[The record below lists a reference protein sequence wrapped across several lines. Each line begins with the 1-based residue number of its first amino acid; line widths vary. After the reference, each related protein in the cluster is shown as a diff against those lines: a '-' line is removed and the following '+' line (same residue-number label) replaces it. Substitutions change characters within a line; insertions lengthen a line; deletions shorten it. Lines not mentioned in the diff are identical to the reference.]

1 MELLG
6 EVIIL
11 KEQYKL
17 TFLGHPYKKC
27 LFLYTVERLRKTENV
42 HECPKKTNTLR
53 ILILSNLTSI
63 FILHYTKR
71 HSNLNS
77 IIHQRSSIKYKK
89 QRLYWR

>member
-11 KEQYKL
+11 REQYKL

-42 HECPKKTNTLR
+42 YESPVVEIVEMGTGSAVLMT
-53 ILILSNLTSI
+53 SLTGENI
-63 FILHYTKR
+63 
-71 HSNLNS
+71 NE
-77 IIHQRSSIKYKK
+77 
-89 QRLYWR
+89 WEDM

>member
-17 TFLGHPYKKC
+17 TFLDHPYKKC

-42 HECPKKTNTLR
+42 HECVQRK
-53 ILILSNLTSI
+53 LTHLE
-63 FILHYTKR
+63 F
-71 HSNLNS
+71 
-77 IIHQRSSIKYKK
+77 
-89 QRLYWR
+89 